1 DVGSAQHSYGA
12 IGRDRANHRTSRTEG
27 QVDVV
32 SDIGGGVGHNIVGGI
47 RIARVESATEVE
59 ARAIRAVRSS
69 DTLRSLSTLRS
80 GCTRCARQPLWTLC
94 ARLSLRAG
102 RTLRPG
108 WACCTGQAHR
118 SLRTNGTIG

>member
-1 DVGSAQHSYGA
+1 AQHSYGA

-69 DTLRSLSTLRS
+69 DTLRSLRTCCSCFSCGTLRTLHTLRTLS
-80 GCTRCARQPLWTLC
+80 TCQTNWTL
-94 ARLSLRAG
+94 
-102 RTLRPG
+102 RT
-108 WACCTGQAHR
+108 
-118 SLRTNGTIG
+118 I